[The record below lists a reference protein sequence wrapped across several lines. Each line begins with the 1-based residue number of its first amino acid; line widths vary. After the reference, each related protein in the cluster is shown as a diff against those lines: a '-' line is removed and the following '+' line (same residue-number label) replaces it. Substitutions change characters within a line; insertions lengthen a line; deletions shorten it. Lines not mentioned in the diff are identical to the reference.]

1 MSYKIQEKLLSA
13 FGKVLLVFGKK
24 ESASSGVAGC
34 TDNVAE
40 FMAGDVGFKAG
51 DVECEILLNYQGPM
65 TIDFVGRRKNE

>member
-1 MSYKIQEKLLSA
+1 MQEKLFPV
-13 FGKVLLVFGKK
+13 FGIVLLVFGKK
-24 ESASSGVAGC
+24 ESASSDVAGC

-51 DVECEILLNYQGPM
+51 DVEYEILLNYQGPM